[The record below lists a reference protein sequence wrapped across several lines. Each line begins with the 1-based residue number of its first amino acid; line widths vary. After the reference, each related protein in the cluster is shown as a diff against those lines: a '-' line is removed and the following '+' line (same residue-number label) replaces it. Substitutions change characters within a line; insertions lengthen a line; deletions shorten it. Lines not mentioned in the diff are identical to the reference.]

1 MAFNVYDNPQ
11 SVTIGSTSISGVQS
25 ITTNVSYSE
34 IHAAGDD
41 DTVESVARYA
51 TARVS
56 GTITLLDPISADAAK
71 GLTGTLSF
79 KINEVSGGTDK
90 TISIATASIG
100 GYDANTARD
109 SAGSVTVPFIAE
121 ALPTNS

>member
-56 GTITLLDPISADAAK
+56 GTITLLDPVSADSAK
-71 GLTGTLSF
+71 GLTGTLGF
-79 KINEVSGGTDK
+79 TYNEVKGGTDK
-90 TISIATASIG
+90 TVSVANAAIG
-100 GYDANTARD
+100 GYDATVSRD
-109 SAGSVTVPFIAE
+109 SASSVSLPFIAE
-121 ALPTNS
+121 ALPSIS